1 MTTLTLIY
9 LLIGTAIG
17 FLLESTVRWTGQTVS
32 GGERLALITLW
43 PIMLVWFLYNFF
55 KGFFGK

>member
-1 MTTLTLIY
+1 MIN
-9 LLIGTAIG
+9 LLLYYMLAGTAVA
-17 FLLESTVRWTGQTVS
+17 FLLETTVRNIGETVS
-32 GGERLALITLW
+32 WGERIVLIILW